1 MSLVDERNEWFRLY
15 SETSAR
21 PFYLIQYETNRNSEL
36 WRAAREHEKLC
47 EYAKAL
53 EGKLR
58 AIHDIL

>member
-47 EYAKAL
+47 EYAKA
-53 EGKLR
+53 
-58 AIHDIL
+58 